1 MYRVWM
7 HGYFVFYIQTDL
19 NVVWSWYSIAGHYE
33 ANVELIA
40 GFNFML
46 EIRFDVP
53 ILSFMRDFFAKLI
66 SQTAVNFFYKIKMKL
81 T

>member
-1 MYRVWM
+1 M
-7 HGYFVFYIQTDL
+7 
-19 NVVWSWYSIAGHYE
+19 
-33 ANVELIA
+33 ELIA

-46 EIRFDVP
+46 EIRLDVP